1 MTFCNFYGKVDCVKY
16 SCRHQ
21 RLIEVKTP
29 VYNDYTGDESI
40 DVSWEYISTFED
52 IDTHRYRCTQC
63 GKIEYYSQAAEDY
76 YTKGTKNPMLGP
88 DYD

>member
-1 MTFCNFYGKVDCVKY
+1 MKY
-16 SCRHQ
+16 NCKHK
-21 RLIEVKTP
+21 RLIQVKTP

-52 IDTHRYRCTQC
+52 IDLHRCKCTQC
-63 GKIEYYSQAAEDY
+63 GEREYYSRAAEDY

-88 DYD
+88 TCD